1 MQTYSV
7 NKCFFQV
14 SSVFSIF
21 WDTSF
26 GRLWLH
32 KLHQIFSSRW
42 PFFLLLCNQTMEL
55 QRKKRLQYYLPQ
67 RLRLDSTCT
76 FLNMNFKGSE
86 KGAAYSSRKRKE
98 KITNTFLETEETGTQ
113 QETILKC
120 KNMHN
125 CYGDEVSH
133 SS

>member
-1 MQTYSV
+1 MA
-7 NKCFFQV
+7 F
-14 SSVFSIF
+14 IF
-21 WDTSF
+21 TALLSQ
-26 GRLWLH
+26 LC
-32 KLHQIFSSRW
+32 KLQKKEMLRKY
-42 PFFLLLCNQTMEL
+42 LL
-55 QRKKRLQYYLPQ
+55 Q

-76 FLNMNFKGSE
+76 FLNMIFKGSE
-86 KGAAYSSRKRKE
+86 KRTAYSSRKKKE
-98 KITNTFLETEETGTQ
+98 KIINTFLETEETGTQ